1 MMKMVCLYFVLASLM
16 ISLTGCMSVGKNPPP
31 EFNFN
36 GVWQC
41 RATV

>member
-1 MMKMVCLYFVLASLM
+1 MKMVRLWFVLASL
-16 ISLTGCMSVGKNPPP
+16 ISLTACMSVGQTPPP
-31 EFNFN
+31 DFNFN